1 MTSRGWG
8 DYGLYVNKYLELS
21 PAGAHMR
28 CSEPMRTDTWYKMYM
43 TRDEEGLLKLFLH
56 GAVCAEGNPP
66 YKDHY
71 QIQHGSLVF
80 FKDDGDENTGGALRR
95 IAVRPRS

>member
-28 CSEPMRTDTWYKMYM
+28 CSEPMRTD
-43 TRDEEGLLKLFLH
+43 
-56 GAVCAEGNPP
+56 
-66 YKDHY
+66 
-71 QIQHGSLVF
+71 
-80 FKDDGDENTGGALRR
+80 
-95 IAVRPRS
+95 RSDPNSQTASP

>member
-1 MTSRGWG
+1 
-8 DYGLYVNKYLELS
+8 
-21 PAGAHMR
+21 
-28 CSEPMRTDTWYKMYM
+28 MYM

-56 GAVCAEGNPP
+56 GAVCAEGSPP

-71 QIQHGSLVF
+71 QINHGSLIF

-95 IAVRPRS
+95 IRVRPRTPFFITLKPRVG